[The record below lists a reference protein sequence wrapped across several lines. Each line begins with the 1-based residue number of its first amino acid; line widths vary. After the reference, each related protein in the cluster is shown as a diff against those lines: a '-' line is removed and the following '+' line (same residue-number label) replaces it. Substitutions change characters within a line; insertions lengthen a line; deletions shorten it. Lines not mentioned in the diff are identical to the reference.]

1 MENLGVNKLTLKEF
15 YTGKKVLVTGHG
27 GFKGGWLAM
36 LLKLIGAQ
44 VYGYSLLPEI
54 KPRLYDLVRIPE
66 LLQGECIS
74 DTFDG
79 EKLKRFM
86 GQYQP
91 ELVFHLAAQ
100 PLVIESYHD
109 PVTTYRT
116 NVLGTLNVLE
126 ACRATPSVKAVV
138 NVTTDK
144 CYENRDEGK
153 PFKEGD
159 PLGGYDMYSSS
170 KACSEI
176 LSASYRNSFL
186 QDGKPF
192 ALATARAGNVIGG
205 GDFATDRLVP
215 DCIRA
220 LVKGEPVT
228 VRNPLSTRPWQHV
241 LEPLYGYL
249 TLGKELYEGRAEAR
263 SAFNFGPDTSSVL
276 TAGELADS
284 MVSQWGSGTVIK
296 GSASGFHE
304 ASLLSLDNA
313 KAREVLGVRP
323 LLTVQEA
330 LELTVKWY
338 RAWHEGTDSLREL
351 SLRQTEDYLEK
362 AEGGDQ

>member
-1 MENLGVNKLTLKEF
+1 MSLKDF
-15 YTGKKVLVTGHG
+15 YAGKKVLITGHG
-27 GFKGGWLAM
+27 GFKGAWLVM
-36 LLKLIGAQ
+36 LLKLLGAK
-44 VYGYSLLPEI
+44 VCGYSLLPESY
-54 KPRLYDLVRIPE
+54 PRLYDLVRIPE
-66 LLQGECIS
+66 LLEGECIA
-74 DTFDG
+74 DTCDG
-79 EKLKRFM
+79 GKLKRFM
-86 GQYQP
+86 EQYQP
-91 ELVFHLAAQ
+91 EMVFHLAAQ
-100 PLVIESYHD
+100 PLVIESYLD

-126 ACRATPSVKAVV
+126 SCRATPSVKAVV

-144 CYENRDEGK
+144 CYENRDEGR
-153 PFKEGD
+153 PFKESD

-170 KACSEI
+170 KACSEL

-186 QDGKPF
+186 KDGKPF

-205 GDFATDRLVP
+205 GDFAKDRLIP
-215 DCIRA
+215 DCIRS
-220 LVKGEPVT
+220 LVRGAPVT

-249 TLGKELYEGRAEAR
+249 TLGKALYEGRAEAR
-263 SAFNFGPDTSSVL
+263 SAFNFGPDMSSVM
-276 TAGELADS
+276 TAGELAENL
-284 MVSQWGSGTVIK
+284 VSLWGSGTVIK
-296 GSASGFHE
+296 GSSGGFHE
-304 ASLLSLDNA
+304 AALLSLDNTR
-313 KAREVLGVRP
+313 AREVLGVRP

>member
-1 MENLGVNKLTLKEF
+1 MSLKDF
-15 YTGKKVLVTGHG
+15 YAGKKVLITGHG
-27 GFKGGWLAM
+27 GFKGGWLVI
-36 LLKLIGAQ
+36 LLRFLGAK
-44 VYGYSLLPEI
+44 VYGYSLLPDS
-54 KPRLYDLVRIPE
+54 KSRLYE
-66 LLQGECIS
+66 LLNVSDLLESECIA
-74 DTFDG
+74 DTCDVG
-79 EKLKRFM
+79 KLKRFIE
-86 GQYQP
+86 QYQP

-100 PLVIESYHD
+100 PLVIESYLD

-144 CYENRDEGK
+144 CYENRDEGR
-153 PFKEGD
+153 PFKEGA

-205 GDFATDRLVP
+205 GDFAKDRLVP

-249 TLGKELYEGRAEAR
+249 TLGKALYEGRTEAR

-276 TAGELADS
+276 TAGELADNL
-284 MVSQWGSGTVIK
+284 VSLWGSGSVIK
-296 GSASGFHE
+296 GSAGGFHE
-304 ASLLSLDNA
+304 AALLSLDNTR
-313 KAREVLGVRP
+313 AREVLGVRP

-338 RAWHEGTDSLREL
+338 RVWHEGRDSLREL
-351 SLRQTEDYLEK
+351 SLRQTEDYLER
-362 AEGGDQ
+362 AEGGEQ

>member
-1 MENLGVNKLTLKEF
+1 MSLKDF
-15 YTGKKVLVTGHG
+15 YAGKKVLITGHG
-27 GFKGGWLAM
+27 GFKGAWLVM
-36 LLKLIGAQ
+36 LLKLLGAK
-44 VYGYSLLPEI
+44 VCGYSLLLESY
-54 KPRLYDLVRIPE
+54 PRLYDLVRIPE
-66 LLQGECIS
+66 LLEGECIA
-74 DTFDG
+74 DTCDG
-79 EKLKRFM
+79 GKLKRFM
-86 GQYQP
+86 EQYQP
-91 ELVFHLAAQ
+91 EMVFHLAAQ
-100 PLVIESYHD
+100 PLVIESYLD

-126 ACRATPSVKAVV
+126 SCRATPSVKAVV

-144 CYENRDEGK
+144 CYENRDEGR
-153 PFKEGD
+153 PFKESD

-170 KACSEI
+170 KACSEL

-186 QDGKPF
+186 KDGKPF

-205 GDFATDRLVP
+205 GDFAKDRLIP
-215 DCIRA
+215 DCIRS
-220 LVKGEPVT
+220 LVRGAPVT

-249 TLGKELYEGRAEAR
+249 TLGKALYEGRAEAR
-263 SAFNFGPDTSSVL
+263 SAFNFGPDMSSVM
-276 TAGELADS
+276 TAGELAENL
-284 MVSQWGSGTVIK
+284 VSLWGSGTVIK
-296 GSASGFHE
+296 GSAGGFHE
-304 ASLLSLDNA
+304 AALLSLDNTR
-313 KAREVLGVRP
+313 AREVLGVRP